1 MADLSQRALA
11 ESGHLDIWDKLN
23 SGRMTQAQAQA
34 ALGGG
39 GSSGNTGA
47 TNYIDIAKQ
56 MYEMANQQRQPAIQT
71 LQGGRAGIGTA
82 YGGLVT
88 QAQAQKPL
96 LTQQYQN
103 LLADVTKTTR
113 EAAGQE
119 YTRRGIP
126 LSSGVVEQTVGS
138 RLAPQIANIGQQ
150 TAVGMQGVDQ
160 LVANL
165 GMQQQGAYQNL
176 DQAVAAIQAGA
187 SPEAITSAQNIYNQ
201 QQQAQQQTASL
212 ALQQQIAN
220 QNAAYQQAQL
230 AQKNYITLPEGNTLF
245 DPTTGKIILKTAK
258 TYAPSEN
265 FGFGTTNNRYQII
278 G

>member
-23 SGRMTQAQAQA
+23 SGQMTPAQAQA
-34 ALGGG
+34 ALSGGG
-39 GSSGNTGA
+39 AAGA
-47 TNYIDIAKQ
+47 TSGAGNYIDIAKQ
-56 MYEMANQQRQPAIQT
+56 MYELANQQRQPAIQT

-96 LTQQYQN
+96 LEQQYQN

-113 EAAGQE
+113 EAATQE

-138 RLAPQIANIGQQ
+138 RLAPQIANVGQQ
-150 TAVGMQGVDQ
+150 RAVGLQGVDQ

-201 QQQAQQQTASL
+201 QQQASQQAASL

-230 AQKNYITLPEGNTLF
+230 VTPKYTTVGKNEYVI
-245 DPTTGKIILKTAK
+245 DPATGKVVFKPQDTLGQGI
-258 TYAPSEN
+258 PSN
-265 FGFGTTNNRYQII
+265 FPF
-278 G
+278 